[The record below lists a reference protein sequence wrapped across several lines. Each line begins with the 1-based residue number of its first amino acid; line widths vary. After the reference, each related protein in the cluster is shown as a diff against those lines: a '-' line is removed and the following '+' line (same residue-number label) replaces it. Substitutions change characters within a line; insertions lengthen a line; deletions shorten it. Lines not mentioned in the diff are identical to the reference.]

1 MLLADVIAKDVMA
14 VLPSDR
20 CYRVTMVKVADVNHL
35 TLEVIDCFVTDGSH
49 ICWQM
54 LLPYICKDRC
64 YCPIVI
70 G

>member
-1 MLLADVIAKDVMA
+1 MTDVI
-14 VLPSDR
+14 
-20 CYRVTMVKVADVNHL
+20 VTMVKVADVNHL

-70 G
+70 CYCHIGWIGVADVIAI